1 MFNLQNFNQMKKLL
15 TSFTL
20 LLFIYAIVSCK
31 ENVTL
36 TEQENS
42 DDLKK
47 MTVEAIWAKSNDK
60 DGGFTMSIKMKNLTS
75 ERIAPP
81 RAASYEG
88 ISFFDNGEGPDEVAG
103 DLIYTSDKPLDISTL
118 SSLDTKEEILLYSKN
133 LKSAKV
139 QGWEVSVGMDCD
151 EFCVIGHGEKCCG
164 KTCDK
169 SIFGGTAWFCIGA
182 CGCKSSVKVTYK
194 Q

>member
-1 MFNLQNFNQMKKLL
+1 MKKLL

-36 TEQENS
+36 TEQENLN
-42 DDLKK
+42 DLKK
-47 MTVEAIWAKSNDK
+47 MTVEAIWAKSNNK

-103 DLIYTSDKPLDISTL
+103 DLIYTSDKPVNISSAKPMDI
-118 SSLDTKEEILLYSKN
+118 KGEILMYQKGFSN
-133 LKSAKV
+133 AKV
-139 QGWEVSVGMDCD
+139 NGIEISGGISCD
-151 EFCVIGHGEKCCG
+151 SFCFIGHGETCCG
-164 KTCDK
+164 KKCDK
-169 SIFGGTAWFCIGA
+169 SILGGTAWFCIGG
-182 CGCKSSVKVTYK
+182 CGCKSDFKLSYK
-194 Q
+194 